1 MARDANVIMPNE
13 NKQVF
18 IPVGTDLNAGSRIV
32 YNNSFIMNMD
42 MYNEMR
48 AGITTRWH
56 YVVRECFGENLCIG
70 MVMM

>member
-48 AGITTRWH
+48 AGIITR
-56 YVVRECFGENLCIG
+56 
-70 MVMM
+70 